1 MERFTALPR
10 GMQLML
16 VAGVLL
22 LIDTF
27 LNWQEVTVLGISA
40 GVNAWHG
47 WGVLVGLLT
56 IALLVWIVARV
67 AAPDIRL
74 PVSDTMAG
82 AALGTLIVLFT
93 LIKILVDNEFRTV
106 WAWIGLVLAV
116 LIAVGAWLEVTAG
129 GGMETLRTE
138 ASGLRTRAGGTA
150 TTTSPPPP
158 PPQAPPA
165 SPPPPP
171 DESPPQGGDRT

>member
-150 TTTSPPPP
+150 TTTSPPA